1 VYILALCL
9 APVVLYLAY
18 LCFYIVDTRDAM
30 GYGLF
35 IMIFAPSAFAISVV
49 PVMIP
54 SLILYRRSRARRDIQ
69 SFWISVVSS
78 VAVVAEVVI
87 MIALLNGKR
96 LYGPAG

>member
-1 VYILALCL
+1 
-9 APVVLYLAY
+9 
-18 LCFYIVDTRDAM
+18 M

-35 IMIFAPSAFAISVV
+35 IMVFAPAAFAISVV

-54 SLILYRRSRARRDIQ
+54 SLVLYRRSRARRDIG
-69 SFWISVVSS
+69 SFWIAVASS
-78 VAVVAEVVI
+78 IAVVAEVVI